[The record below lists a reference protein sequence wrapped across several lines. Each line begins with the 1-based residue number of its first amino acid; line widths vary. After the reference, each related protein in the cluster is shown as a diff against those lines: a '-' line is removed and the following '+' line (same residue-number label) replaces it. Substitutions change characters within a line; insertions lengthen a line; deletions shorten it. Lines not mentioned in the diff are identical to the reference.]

1 MLNASLKGVGGDE
14 MVIQASKKLR
24 HDFASSLTSIDE
36 ELLSDSI
43 TVVLLSAIAG
53 KVAQSSRAAKL
64 INLHNIFWVS
74 PLERFLGTIGSV
86 SVPDARS
93 RWS

>member
-1 MLNASLKGVGGDE
+1 MLNESLNGLGGDE
-14 MVIQASKKLR
+14 MVMQASKKLR

-36 ELLSDSI
+36 ESLSDSI
-43 TVVLLSAIAG
+43 TVDLLSAITGNA
-53 KVAQSSRAAKL
+53 AQNSRAAKL
-64 INLHNIFWVS
+64 INLHNIFSVS